1 MIHGRLPVASSLL
14 VASNNISLILL
25 ITSCIATFIDFRLL
39 IHKMAEVI
47 QGILEDMLPDLLDF
61 LTRDIFNDSEI
72 KQIIKTRREFEYKLM
87 RPQPLK
93 RHFLAAVQY
102 ELSLEDQR
110 VRRRNELGIN
120 KPSNSDR
127 SSNLYFSSSSRG

>member
-1 MIHGRLPVASSLL
+1 
-14 VASNNISLILL
+14 
-25 ITSCIATFIDFRLL
+25 
-39 IHKMAEVI
+39 MAEVI

>member
-1 MIHGRLPVASSLL
+1 
-14 VASNNISLILL
+14 
-25 ITSCIATFIDFRLL
+25 
-39 IHKMAEVI
+39 MAEVI

-110 VRRRNELGIN
+110 VRRRNELGLN

-127 SSNLYFSSSSRG
+127 SSNLYFSPSPRG